1 MSELSVVSRTDNISD
16 KKYFTAVI
24 ERCTATGFYVG
35 SVPGFSGAYTQGR
48 TVEELESNLKEVIEM
63 LLEEGDV
70 EFSSHFIGTKTI
82 AVEDHTSI
90 EL

>member
-1 MSELSVVSRTDNISD
+1 MSELSVVSRTDNNSD
-16 KKYFTAVI
+16 KKNYTAII

-35 SVPGFSGAYTQGR
+35 SVPGFQGAYTQGR

-70 EFSSHFIGTKTI
+70 EFSSHFVGTKTI
-82 AVEDHTSI
+82 AVDENTFM
-90 EL
+90 EF